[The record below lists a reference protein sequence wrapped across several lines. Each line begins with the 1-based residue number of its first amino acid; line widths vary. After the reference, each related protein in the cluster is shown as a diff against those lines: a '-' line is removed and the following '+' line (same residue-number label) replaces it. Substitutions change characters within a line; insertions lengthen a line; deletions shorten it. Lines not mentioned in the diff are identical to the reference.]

1 MALRL
6 CAGSGSSGVVRAQA
20 DRTVPLR
27 KDCSVRRAAPGVARK
42 RKLAAVHGAP
52 EPRPPP
58 LQGFLAEGLQRTS
71 AGLGSVIIDSQPLTV
86 ALLAALLFGE
96 HLGAAG
102 VAGLFLGVA
111 GLCLLE
117 VPPTMLASLPDT
129 LAAAAAGLAGVGG
142 GAADLAAVAAAAG
155 SGDGGSE
162 WSIWD
167 SGEWWMLLA
176 AQSMAIGTVM
186 VRWVAR
192 YCDPVV
198 ATGWHMILG
207 GMPLLALAIW
217 QEGGEA
223 AARLPLLTGARRVPQ
238 RAQPGGAYGMHA
250 QFLQRRARPHAFGAE
265 CVTRWARRRGAC
277 PWLACQQCWPA
288 CQLAHPVF
296 SSRFRSPLCGGP
308 APPTPPTLCSLRRPA
323 AAVRVAAG
331 LRRQLWR
338 VLLQRLARQPHR
350 PQLPDLPHAH
360 VCCRRRLPGT
370 GRDADT
376 APADGRCGHAGRR
389 GPDQQQRRRRRW
401 RRQQA
406 GARRQQQQQQQW
418 RRQQRQRAGGVAL
431 WRSPDPPALCTLYK
445 SFR

>member
-250 QFLQRRARPHAFGAE
+250 QFLQRRARPHAFGAPSSWRMPL
-265 CVTRWARRRGAC
+265 TRLPAVLASLPASPSRVQQPVPEPTLRWPC
-277 PWLACQQCWPA
+277 PTHPT
-288 CQLAHPVF
+288 HPVQPPTACCCCTC
-296 SSRFRSPLCGGP
+296 RCW
-308 APPTPPTLCSLRRPA
+308 APPPAMACSSTTPRA
-323 AAVRVAAG
+323 ATS
-331 LRRQLWR
+331 
-338 VLLQRLARQPHR
+338 P
-350 PQLPDLPHAH
+350 PS
-360 VCCRRRLPGT
+360 
-370 GRDADT
+370 
-376 APADGRCGHAGRR
+376 AP
-389 GPDQQQRRRRRW
+389 
-401 RRQQA
+401 
-406 GARRQQQQQQQW
+406 
-418 RRQQRQRAGGVAL
+418 
-431 WRSPDPPALCTLYK
+431 
-445 SFR
+445 